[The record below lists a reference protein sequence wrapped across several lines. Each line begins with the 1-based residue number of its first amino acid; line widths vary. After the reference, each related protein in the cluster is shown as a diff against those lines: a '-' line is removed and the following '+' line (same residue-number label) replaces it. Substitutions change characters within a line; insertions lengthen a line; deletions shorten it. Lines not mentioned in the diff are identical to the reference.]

1 MKLLRLTCHSIRGV
15 PDGSYSFAAAPNGVP
30 LDCVFVTGGPG
41 SGKTSLL
48 EAIAAIKEATGS
60 YGLPP
65 DGGRMLRRG
74 VTAGR
79 IEATWLLSTAEL
91 ARAELED
98 AQHGVCWR
106 LATARVGFEVAPRL
120 RRLFARYSVDPGVG
134 KFELFSANRRIST
147 EVASSRFPRLP
158 ADEPHLRLTSERDKY
173 VDFRLYLRALV
184 LSDAARLAQ
193 LLDAQGIVLRSQQPD
208 ALAPFKEAIAALLPD
223 LRLATI
229 ELEDRTARVWF
240 QRRDGV
246 RVELDEL
253 SESEQQ
259 AVLFAVTFRRLG
271 LNHSVILIDTPDLH
285 LHPRRHA
292 AFFAGLLELGRDN
305 QIVAAT
311 TSAELCAAARPEQV
325 IDLARS

>member
-1 MKLLRLTCHSIRGV
+1 MKLLQLTCQAIRGV
-15 PDGSYSFAAAPNGVP
+15 PDGSYSFAAARNGVP
-30 LDCVFVTGGPG
+30 LDCVVVTGGPG

-65 DGGRMLRRG
+65 DGRRMLRRG
-74 VTAGR
+74 MTAGR

-91 ARAELED
+91 SRAELED
-98 AQHGVCWR
+98 AR
-106 LATARVGFEVAPRL
+106 PRVSWEIGDGAQVIEIAPRL
-120 RRLFARYSVDPGVG
+120 RRLVGRYSVDPEIG
-134 KFELFSANRRIST
+134 KFELFSANRRISA
-147 EVASSRFPRLP
+147 EVSSSRSPRSP
-158 ADEPHLRLTSERDKY
+158 AEDAHLRLTSERDKY
-173 VDFRLYLRALV
+173 TDFRLHLRALA
-184 LSDAARLAQ
+184 LSEATRLTQ
-193 LLDAQGIVLRSQQPD
+193 LLDTQGIALRTQQPD

-223 LRLATI
+223 LRLAAV
-229 ELEDRTARVWF
+229 ELEDRMARIWF
-240 QRRDGV
+240 QRRDGA

-271 LNHSVILIDTPDLH
+271 LNHSVILIDTPELH
-285 LHPRRHA
+285 LHPRCHA

-305 QIVAAT
+305 QIIAAT

-325 IDLARS
+325 IDLAQP